1 MAPIDKVVAG
11 VGLASSALGIGMV
24 LFFYLL
30 AAAFI
35 EQAHSS
41 SVAQIDNTIGI
52 LESTDG
58 ILSSAEGSVL
68 AISASV
74 SNASAGLESAA
85 EAMGSMGDAVDG
97 VAAGLAAIPFMPADA
112 VTPLYGTV
120 GGLRETQGYLA
131 QSAAGLGQGSGEMDS
146 AAMGLGE
153 VRERIQDSVSGLEQ
167 AKEDVGTIRLAAQ
180 GALFFGCLLISLVF
194 FTNGLSFYL
203 QLKK

>member
-1 MAPIDKVVAG
+1 MAPIEKVIAG
-11 VGLASSALGIGMV
+11 VGLCCSALGIGMV
-24 LFFYLL
+24 LFFYFL

-35 EQAHSS
+35 EQAHTSS
-41 SVAQIDNTIGI
+41 IAQIDNTIGI
-52 LESTDG
+52 LQSTDG
-58 ILSSAEGSVL
+58 ILSSAEGSVV

-97 VAAGLAAIPFMPADA
+97 VATGLAAIPLMPAGA

-120 GGLRETQGYLA
+120 GSLRETQGYLA
-131 QSAAGLGQGSGEMDS
+131 QSAAGLEQGSGEMGD
-146 AAMGLGE
+146 AALGLSG
-153 VRERIQDSVSGLEQ
+153 VRERVQIAIGDLEQ
-167 AKEDVGTIRLAAQ
+167 TKRDVGTIRLAAQ

-203 QLKK
+203 QLKR